1 MSATRFIRKL
11 DELLDRQAACLKAGD
26 IKGAFA
32 IGPAIEMLVERLEAE
47 PKPVPAVT
55 RLQHRANRNAG
66 LIQAARGGIEAARE
80 ILEASRSNGA
90 FQAYDAQ
97 GRATRIGLER

>member
-1 MSATRFIRKL
+1 MSATRVIRKL
-11 DELLDRQAACLKAGD
+11 DDLLDRQAACLKDGD

-47 PKPVPAVT
+47 PKPVRSAA
-55 RLQHRANRNAG
+55 RLQHRANRNAD
-66 LIQAARGGIEAARE
+66 LIQAARGGVEAARE
-80 ILEASRSNGA
+80 ILETSRSDGG